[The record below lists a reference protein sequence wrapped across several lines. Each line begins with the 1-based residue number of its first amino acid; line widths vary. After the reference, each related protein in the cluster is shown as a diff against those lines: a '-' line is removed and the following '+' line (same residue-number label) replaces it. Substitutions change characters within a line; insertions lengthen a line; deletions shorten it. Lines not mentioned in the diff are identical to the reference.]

1 MSYFIAS
8 NEAISTGFMR
18 VAGEQTGKAIGAM
31 EYWQDDE
38 RVIHKVRKH
47 LKKLRALMRLL
58 RDEIGEEEYKRHNVF
73 YRDLGRELSD
83 VRDVTSL
90 LEILETLKEQFGDS
104 VKAQTFEPL
113 EEVLLEERA
122 QLKAQQ
128 LEKEDRMKDVKQTLE
143 RSAERFE
150 QFFIHPDCWEEIVS
164 SVRRVY
170 KRGYKQYH
178 ENLEQPTSESMH
190 EWRKRVKYLWYH
202 NRLLRQ
208 AWYRIFQ
215 CFRRETK
222 SLSDVLGDY
231 HDYALLREKL
241 MEVHDQLPA
250 QTIQATDAFATK
262 QQEVL
267 LERAYLLGQRIY
279 AEKPEAFAR
288 RLANYLD
295 AWRKEREMVKPE
307 KQVEVV

>member
-1 MSYFIAS
+1 MSYFIAP
-8 NEAISTGFMR
+8 NETIPTGIMR

-47 LKKLRALMRLL
+47 LKKLRALMRLM

-90 LEILETLKEQFGDS
+90 LEILERLKEKFGDS

-113 EEVLLEERA
+113 EELLGEERTR
-122 QLKAQQ
+122 LKAQQ
-128 LEKEDRMKDVKQTLE
+128 LEKGDRMEHVKEELE
-143 RSAERFE
+143 QSAERFE
-150 QFFIHPDCWEEIVS
+150 QIPISSDCWEEMVS

-170 KRGYKQYH
+170 KRGYKGFQAS
-178 ENLEQPTSESMH
+178 LEQPTTETMH

-202 NRLLRQ
+202 NRLLRH

-215 CFRRETK
+215 SFRRETK
-222 SLSDVLGDY
+222 QLSDILGDY
-231 HDYALLREKL
+231 HDYALLKAQL
-241 MEVHDQLPA
+241 IQVHDQLPA

-267 LERAYLLGQRIY
+267 LERAYLLGQRVY
-279 AEKPEAFAR
+279 AESPKAFAH
-288 RLANYLD
+288 RLEHYLD
-295 AWRKEREMVKPE
+295 AWRREREMVKPE